1 MTIISYQVLVGD
13 TSNKPI
19 YTLRKSISVHLRI
32 QNYIYIQYVRSSGSG
47 EIWYPF
53 HPATGVET
61 LAACQS
67 HINGTCVPFSL
78 YIYISYRTLVVVVYT
93 HTLYVS
99 HTHSFIPSRTSHA
112 VRRIP
117 FPVHPNWS
125 LVRNMINPWGHGRPN
140 KSNNPYR
147 TMSC

>member
-47 EIWYPF
+47 EIWYTF

-67 HINGTCVPFSL
+67 HINGTSVCVCCSLPFSL
-78 YIYISYRTLVVVVYT
+78 CF
-93 HTLYVS
+93 S
-99 HTHSFIPSRTSHA
+99 HTFMHSFFPSWTSHT

-117 FPVHPNWS
+117 FPIRQHPNWS
-125 LVRNMINPWGHGRPN
+125 LDRNMINPWGRGRPN
-140 KSNNPYR
+140 KSNNLYR
-147 TMSC
+147 TMLC

>member
-78 YIYISYRTLVVVVYT
+78 YIYIYRIELLSLWCT
-93 HTLYVS
+93 HTRCMFL
-99 HTHSFIPSRTSHA
+99 TLIPS
-112 VRRIP
+112 
-117 FPVHPNWS
+117 FP
-125 LVRNMINPWGHGRPN
+125 HGRHT
-140 KSNNPYR
+140 PYVESR
-147 TMSC
+147 SQCIQIGHWSGT